1 MDIIITFLSD
11 WGYLALFICMVLENM
26 NIPIPSE
33 IILGFA
39 GFLVSQNIFSFW
51 PTVIIG
57 TIAGIAGSLLS
68 YYMGFKGGRGL
79 ILKHTAKGGLGAKKL
94 IAAKD
99 WFENYGAVA
108 ILTGRLL
115 PGVRTFIS
123 LPAGIAQFPLPE
135 FLILTLAGTV
145 PWTIFLVYAG
155 SLLGHNWH
163 LLLEYK
169 LEIAGVCLVIVILIV
184 LGYHFYLKRKH
195 HENQ

>member
-68 YYMGFKGGRGL
+68 YYMGYKGGRGL
-79 ILKHTAKGGLGAKKL
+79 ILKHTSKGGLGAKKL

-145 PWTIFLVYAG
+145 PWTIFLVYTG
-155 SLLGHNWH
+155 SLLGHNWR
-163 LLLEYK
+163 LLLDYK

>member
-1 MDIIITFLSD
+1 MEFIISFLSE

-39 GFLVSQNIFSFW
+39 GFLVSQDIFSFW

-57 TIAGIAGSLLS
+57 TAAITGSVVS
-68 YYMGFKGGRGL
+68 YYMGARGGRDM
-79 ILKHTAKGGLGAKKL
+79 ILKHTAKGGLGARKM

-99 WFENYGAVA
+99 WFENYGAIAVF
-108 ILTGRLL
+108 TGRLL

-135 FLILTLAGTV
+135 FVILTILGTL
-145 PWTIFLVYAG
+145 PWTIFLVYVGAE
-155 SLLGHNWH
+155 LGHNWTMI
-163 LLLEYK
+163 LDYK
-169 LEIAGVCLVIVILIV
+169 LEIAAACAAISACIGLAYYI
-184 LGYHFYLKRKH
+184 YHKRKSK
-195 HENQ
+195 